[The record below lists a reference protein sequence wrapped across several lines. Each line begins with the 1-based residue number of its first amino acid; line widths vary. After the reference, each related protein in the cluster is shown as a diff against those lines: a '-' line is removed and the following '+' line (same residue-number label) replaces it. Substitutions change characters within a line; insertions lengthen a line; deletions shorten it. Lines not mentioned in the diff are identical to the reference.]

1 MANNKGYNVRAKAPF
16 DPPTFP
22 VRATKR
28 TTEKERK
35 GQVDL
40 QAKQQVSL
48 GQASRCPPKKF
59 WCRNTMCPFYRTT
72 VFSLLLSLGKHN
84 KHIERLQTFNA
95 RPTVLGILNH
105 RGRINNNNGMPNNGT
120 ITVTVRKKTTL
131 GRKKT
136 IPLTGEKPFAVSYL
150 SYTSLLVPETHV
162 PD

>member
-1 MANNKGYNVRAKAPF
+1 MSNNKGYNVRAKTPF

-28 TTEKERK
+28 TTEKKEK
-35 GQVDL
+35 DKSTC

-131 GRKKT
+131 RRKKT
-136 IPLTGEKPFAVSYL
+136 FPLTGEKPFAVSYL
-150 SYTSLLVPETHV
+150 SHTSLLVPETHV